1 MADLIWHWRIR
12 WFPELLSAAFS
23 CASSFLTSTGREEA
37 ENKEERGGD
46 ERVILIQM
54 MFDEGCRPFSR
65 SNSESLPSILKP
77 CLYLSLTQVQS
88 SGQFQALR
96 GRQVTLRFEPIR
108 RQESDTITS
117 SRNAHN
123 TQKGSNR
130 SENHASWYLTVF
142 SFWIIDWGAED
153 GTSARR
159 SKRDGRG
166 VPQAIIIRS
175 LTGTSR
181 DS

>member
-12 WFPELLSAAFS
+12 LFPELLYAAFS
-23 CASSFLTSTGREEA
+23 CASSFLTSSSSRQRQGQRIRR
-37 ENKEERGGD
+37 KEGGD

-54 MFDEGCRPFSR
+54 MFDEVADRFPR

-108 RQESDTITS
+108 TQESDTITS
-117 SRNAHN
+117 SRNTH
-123 TQKGSNR
+123 TQNGNR
-130 SENHASWYLTVF
+130 SEKKNHAS
-142 SFWIIDWGAED
+142 
-153 GTSARR
+153 GT
-159 SKRDGRG
+159 
-166 VPQAIIIRS
+166 
-175 LTGTSR
+175 
-181 DS
+181 